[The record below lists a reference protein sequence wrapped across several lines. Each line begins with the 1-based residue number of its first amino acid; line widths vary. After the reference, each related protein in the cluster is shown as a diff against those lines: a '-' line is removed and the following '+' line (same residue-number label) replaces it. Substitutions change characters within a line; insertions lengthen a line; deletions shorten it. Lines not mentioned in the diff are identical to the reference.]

1 MQHRLTSIVWC
12 VALCISGV
20 DAAIAAAQPD
30 DRPAPEPITKPS
42 DASKKPAPAKPAQTP
57 ARRGLE
63 DDLDNDST
71 KTVPARHPVITEV
84 LYAVPT
90 GDAGDTNRDGTRHVS
105 GDEFIEILNPH
116 DEPIQM
122 LGYVLTDVAA
132 AAPRGKG
139 GGGGGGGGVRFAF
152 PAFELPAHATL
163 VVFNGNSATWA
174 GPIGDAKS
182 APKKA
187 DEAFGNGYVFTMRL
201 SSQRAAFG
209 NASDAVML
217 SAPDGKIVQRVRW
230 GKAAEGE
237 ADTKIALDETA
248 PAISGGSIVRI
259 GEGSGASWRPHTEV
273 DLKPF
278 SPGAPLAKPAE
289 PEKPQPDEAPKP

>member
-1 MQHRLTSIVWC
+1 MQNRFTPGLWC
-12 VALCISGV
+12 VALCIGGV
-20 DAAIAAAQPD
+20 SAGIAQAQPD
-30 DRPAPEPITKPS
+30 DRPAPEPITRPP
-42 DASKKPAPAKPAQTP
+42 DTSKKPAPPRPAQTP
-57 ARRGLE
+57 SKRELNGGM
-63 DDLDNDST
+63 DNDAAAS
-71 KTVPARHPVITEV
+71 VSAQHPIITEV

-90 GDAGDTNRDGTRHVS
+90 GDAGDANRDGTRHVS
-105 GDEFIEILNPH
+105 GDEFVEIFNPH
-116 DEPIQM
+116 DEPVQM
-122 LGYVLTDVAA
+122 LGYVLTDAAA
-132 AAPRGKG
+132 AAPRGKS

-174 GPIGDAKS
+174 GPVGDAKA

-187 DEAFGNGYVFTMRL
+187 DEAIGNGYVFTMRL

-217 SAPDGKIVQRVRW
+217 AAPDGKVVQRVRW

-237 ADTKIALDETA
+237 TDTKIALDETA
-248 PAISGGSIVRI
+248 PAISGGSVVRI

-289 PEKPQPDEAPKP
+289 PEKPQQEEAPKP